1 MKKEN
6 VLASYLISLGEE
18 VFHLLLA
25 KGAKKEDAEDI
36 IQNTFYKV
44 YTLLDDL
51 TESNI
56 RPWFFRV
63 ALNEYIDLKRKKE
76 QQNIYLTE
84 EIYSKLKY
92 TDHELDAILNKD
104 EIFYLLKDI
113 KKEYKEAF
121 FLKYYYDFSY
131 EEIATILNIK
141 VNSVKQ
147 KLFRARQIYSLKNR
161 GKTLMDTSL
170 KGALNK
176 AKRKQLLK
184 TIIITIIVV
193 LILLPILYKT
203 GNYFAAKSSTRLHEQ
218 LFLHNAIAQPNIG
231 IDSQVTS
238 NSSMFGGNILTNRSK
253 NINGY
258 LVQWSTLTS
267 SYDWLRIKID
277 HNELIPGFYWSDTE
291 SYEYDKQTKNKVATF
306 YHPSIQDYDDR
317 YRKRTRG
324 NFTNGKSCCG
334 SCHFFQSTLYITGN
348 SRKNP

>member
-76 QQNIYLTE
+76 QQNTSLTE

-131 EEIATILNIK
+131 EEIATILDIK

-147 KLFRARQIYSLKNR
+147 KLFRARKFIHSKIG
-161 GKTLMDTSL
+161 GK
-170 KGALNK
+170 
-176 AKRKQLLK
+176 
-184 TIIITIIVV
+184 
-193 LILLPILYKT
+193 
-203 GNYFAAKSSTRLHEQ
+203 H
-218 LFLHNAIAQPNIG
+218 
-231 IDSQVTS
+231 
-238 NSSMFGGNILTNRSK
+238 
-253 NINGY
+253 
-258 LVQWSTLTS
+258 
-267 SYDWLRIKID
+267 
-277 HNELIPGFYWSDTE
+277 
-291 SYEYDKQTKNKVATF
+291 
-306 YHPSIQDYDDR
+306 
-317 YRKRTRG
+317 
-324 NFTNGKSCCG
+324 
-334 SCHFFQSTLYITGN
+334 
-348 SRKNP
+348 

>member
-63 ALNEYIDLKRKKE
+63 ALNEYIDLKRKRE

-131 EEIATILNIK
+131 EEIAIILDIK

-147 KLFRARQIYSLKNR
+147 KLFRARKFIHSKIG
-161 GKTLMDTSL
+161 GK
-170 KGALNK
+170 
-176 AKRKQLLK
+176 
-184 TIIITIIVV
+184 
-193 LILLPILYKT
+193 
-203 GNYFAAKSSTRLHEQ
+203 H
-218 LFLHNAIAQPNIG
+218 
-231 IDSQVTS
+231 
-238 NSSMFGGNILTNRSK
+238 
-253 NINGY
+253 
-258 LVQWSTLTS
+258 
-267 SYDWLRIKID
+267 
-277 HNELIPGFYWSDTE
+277 
-291 SYEYDKQTKNKVATF
+291 
-306 YHPSIQDYDDR
+306 
-317 YRKRTRG
+317 
-324 NFTNGKSCCG
+324 
-334 SCHFFQSTLYITGN
+334 
-348 SRKNP
+348 

>member
-1 MKKEN
+1 MMKKEN

-104 EIFYLLKDI
+104 EIFSLLKDI

-131 EEIATILNIK
+131 EEIAKILDIK
-141 VNSVKQ
+141 ENSVKQ
-147 KLFRARQIYSLKNR
+147 KLFRARKFIHSKIG
-161 GKTLMDTSL
+161 GK
-170 KGALNK
+170 
-176 AKRKQLLK
+176 
-184 TIIITIIVV
+184 
-193 LILLPILYKT
+193 
-203 GNYFAAKSSTRLHEQ
+203 H
-218 LFLHNAIAQPNIG
+218 
-231 IDSQVTS
+231 
-238 NSSMFGGNILTNRSK
+238 
-253 NINGY
+253 
-258 LVQWSTLTS
+258 
-267 SYDWLRIKID
+267 
-277 HNELIPGFYWSDTE
+277 
-291 SYEYDKQTKNKVATF
+291 
-306 YHPSIQDYDDR
+306 
-317 YRKRTRG
+317 
-324 NFTNGKSCCG
+324 
-334 SCHFFQSTLYITGN
+334 
-348 SRKNP
+348 